1 MSKMSE
7 LGWFGNIWVRQNV
20 LKNSGDFY
28 AGHTHKFDHVTLLV
42 AGKVSVQVE
51 GCEPKEFVAPTFIV
65 IRKEHRHQITA
76 LENNT
81 IYYCVFALRDLDGE
95 VVDDIY
101 GVQHDPMSASSVE
114 DNYWEKINTTN
125 HNGHGVV
132 KMGGA

>member
-20 LKNSGDFY
+20 LPSKGDAY

-42 AGKVSVQVE
+42 SGRVLVEVE
-51 GCEPKEFVAPTFIV
+51 GCAPKEFAAPTFIV
-65 IRKEHRHQITA
+65 VRKEHKHQITA

-81 IYYCVFALRDLDGE
+81 IYYCVFALRDIDGE
-95 VVDDIY
+95 VVEDIY

-114 DNYWEKINTTN
+114 DDYWGKVQISD
-125 HNGHGVV
+125 HNGAGVHNV
-132 KMGGA
+132 